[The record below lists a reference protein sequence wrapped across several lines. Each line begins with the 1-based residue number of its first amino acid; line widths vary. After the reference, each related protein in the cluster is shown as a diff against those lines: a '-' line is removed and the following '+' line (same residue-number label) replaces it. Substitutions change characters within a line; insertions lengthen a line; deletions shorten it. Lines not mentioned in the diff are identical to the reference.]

1 MQNLLDLLRR
11 PLWVVAGFSA
21 IVNLLLLVPAIFMMQ
36 VFDRVLASQSGETLA
51 MLVFGTAGALL
62 LMLALDYLRSRLQA
76 VAGNLTTELL
86 SPAVTQVAIERAAQ
100 QVGKPPLDAM
110 RDVTAVRALFSTQ
123 ALLALFD
130 APWIVVYVGV
140 IALAHPLLGLAAL
153 VAALVMLGLALAN
166 DKLTRK
172 TIENVQRLAGSTQRY
187 LEQSLANAEVAQ
199 AMGMSHDLIQH
210 WRRKNDKVVRL
221 QRPLAARGVAMAA
234 LTRAFR
240 QAVQVVL
247 LAMGAWLVITGQ
259 ATPGVMIATT
269 ILLGRALSPVEQVV
283 GNWRVLAE
291 ARAALQRLAAL
302 LAQAGP
308 PTPRMPLPAHKG
320 ELVAQGVLYRPPG
333 VDRLLLAGVNLSLA
347 PGESLAIIGPSGAG
361 KSTLLRVL
369 SGVWAPSAGTVRL
382 DGVDV
387 ASWPRHELGPHLG
400 YLPQAVELFA
410 GSVAENIARLGKV
423 DADAVLKAAQAAGI
437 HEMILRLPEGY
448 DTMID
453 PHSALLSPG
462 QRQRIGLARAL
473 YGEPRLLLLDEPNAN
488 LDGAGELALGETL
501 KALRGRCTVVVVT
514 HRTALTQQVDKL
526 MLLDGGRVVHLGA
539 PDEVNRLLQG
549 GMPRPLPQPATGATA

>member
-36 VFDRVLASQSGETLA
+36 VFDRVLSSQSGETLA
-51 MLVFGTAGALL
+51 MLVFGTAAALL

-76 VAGNLTTELL
+76 VAGNLATELL
-86 SPAVTQVAIERAAQ
+86 SPAVTRVAIERAAQ
-100 QVGKPPLDAM
+100 QLGKPPLDAM

-130 APWIVVYVGV
+130 APWIVVYVIV
-140 IALAHPLLGLAAL
+140 IALAHPLLGIAAL
-153 VAALVMLGLALAN
+153 VSALVMLGLALAN
-166 DKLTRK
+166 DLVTRK
-172 TIENVQRLAGSTQRY
+172 PIENVQRIAGSTQRY

-199 AMGMSHDLIQH
+199 AMGMADDLIKH
-210 WRRKNDKVVRL
+210 WRRKNDRVVRL

-234 LTRAFR
+234 VTRAFR

-259 ATPGVMIATT
+259 ATPGVMIAAT
-269 ILLGRALSPVEQVV
+269 ILLGRALSPVELVV

-291 ARAALQRLAAL
+291 ARAALRRLAEL
-302 LAQAGP
+302 LGHAGSGAQ
-308 PTPRMPLPAHKG
+308 RMPLPPPRG
-320 ELVAQGVLYRPPG
+320 DLLAQGLVYRPPG
-333 VDRLLLAGVNLSLA
+333 SEKLLLAGINLA
-347 PGESLAIIGPSGAG
+347 VPAGQSLAIIGPSGAG

-369 SGVWAPSAGTVRL
+369 SGIWKPSAGTVRL

-387 ASWPRHELGPHLG
+387 GGWPRDELGPHLG

-423 DADAVLKAAQAAGI
+423 DPAAVLKAAQLAGI

-448 DTMID
+448 DTMIEAQ
-453 PHSALLSPG
+453 SALLSPG
-462 QRQRIGLARAL
+462 QRQRIALARAL
-473 YGEPRLLLLDEPNAN
+473 YGDPKLLILDEPNAN
-488 LDGAGELALGETL
+488 LDGAGELALADTL
-501 KALRGRCTVVVVT
+501 RALRGRCTVVVVT
-514 HRTALTQQVDKL
+514 HRATLTQHVDTL
-526 MLLDGGRVVHLGA
+526 MVLEAGRVLHVGT
-539 PDEVNRLLQG
+539 PDEVSRA
-549 GMPRPLPQPATGATA
+549 MPLAAAPAAAPRASGATP

>member
-1 MQNLLDLLRR
+1 
-11 PLWVVAGFSA
+11 
-21 IVNLLLLVPAIFMMQ
+21 
-36 VFDRVLASQSGETLA
+36 
-51 MLVFGTAGALL
+51 
-62 LMLALDYLRSRLQA
+62 
-76 VAGNLTTELL
+76 
-86 SPAVTQVAIERAAQ
+86 
-100 QVGKPPLDAM
+100 
-110 RDVTAVRALFSTQ
+110 
-123 ALLALFD
+123 
-130 APWIVVYVGV
+130 
-140 IALAHPLLGLAAL
+140 
-153 VAALVMLGLALAN
+153 
-166 DKLTRK
+166 
-172 TIENVQRLAGSTQRY
+172 
-187 LEQSLANAEVAQ
+187 
-199 AMGMSHDLIQH
+199 
-210 WRRKNDKVVRL
+210 
-221 QRPLAARGVAMAA
+221 
-234 LTRAFR
+234 
-240 QAVQVVL
+240 
-247 LAMGAWLVITGQ
+247 
-259 ATPGVMIATT
+259 VMIATT

-308 PTPRMPLPAHKG
+308 AIPRMPLPAPKG

-333 VDRLLLAGVNLSLA
+333 VDRLLLAGVNLTLA

-387 ASWPRHELGPHLG
+387 AAWPRHELGPHLG

-437 HEMILRLPEGY
+437 HEMILRLPDGY

-526 MLLDGGRVVHLGA
+526 MLLDGGRVVHLGS

-549 GMPRPLPQPATGATA
+549 GVPRPLPQPASGATA

>member
-36 VFDRVLASQSGETLA
+36 VFDRVLSSQSGETLA
-51 MLVFGTAGALL
+51 MLVFGTAAALL

-76 VAGNLTTELL
+76 VAGNLATELL
-86 SPAVTQVAIERAAQ
+86 SPAVTRVAIERAAQ
-100 QVGKPPLDAM
+100 QLGKPPLDAM

-130 APWIVVYVGV
+130 APWIVVYVIV
-140 IALAHPLLGLAAL
+140 IALAHPLLGIAAL
-153 VAALVMLGLALAN
+153 VSALVMLGLALAN
-166 DKLTRK
+166 DLVTRK
-172 TIENVQRLAGSTQRY
+172 PIENVQRIAGSTQRY

-199 AMGMSHDLIQH
+199 AMGMADDLIKH
-210 WRRKNDKVVRL
+210 WRRKNDRVVRL

-234 LTRAFR
+234 VTRAFR

-259 ATPGVMIATT
+259 ATPGVMIAAT
-269 ILLGRALSPVEQVV
+269 ILLGRALSPVELVV

-291 ARAALQRLAAL
+291 ARAALRRLAEL
-302 LAQAGP
+302 LGHAGSGAQ
-308 PTPRMPLPAHKG
+308 RMPLPPPRG
-320 ELVAQGVLYRPPG
+320 DLLAQGLVYRPPG
-333 VDRLLLAGVNLSLA
+333 SEKLLLAGVNLA
-347 PGESLAIIGPSGAG
+347 VPAGQSLAIIGPSGAG

-369 SGVWAPSAGTVRL
+369 SGIWKPSAGTVRL

-387 ASWPRHELGPHLG
+387 GGWPRDELGPHLG

-423 DADAVLKAAQAAGI
+423 DPAAVLKAAQLAGI

-448 DTMID
+448 DTMIEAQ
-453 PHSALLSPG
+453 SALLSPG
-462 QRQRIGLARAL
+462 QRQRIALARAL
-473 YGEPRLLLLDEPNAN
+473 YGDPKLLILDEPNAN
-488 LDGAGELALGETL
+488 LDGAGERALADTL
-501 KALRGRCTVVVVT
+501 RALRGRCTVVVVT
-514 HRTALTQQVDKL
+514 HRATLTQHVDTL
-526 MLLDGGRVVHLGA
+526 MVLEAGRVLHVGT
-539 PDEVNRLLQG
+539 PDEVSRA
-549 GMPRPLPQPATGATA
+549 MPLAAAPAAAPTASGATP